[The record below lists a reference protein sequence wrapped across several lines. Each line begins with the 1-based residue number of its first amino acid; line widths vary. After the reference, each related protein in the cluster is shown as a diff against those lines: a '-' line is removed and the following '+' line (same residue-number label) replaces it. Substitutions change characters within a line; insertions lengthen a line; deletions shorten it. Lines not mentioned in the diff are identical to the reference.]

1 MLIVGTIPGR
11 AKVYLNNVYQGVT
24 PLKAELEPGVH
35 AISIKLEGYRM
46 IAEKVTVHSGEYTEL
61 DLTLER

>member
-1 MLIVGTIPGR
+1 MLIVGTVPGR

-24 PLKAELEPGVH
+24 PLKVEMEPGVH
-35 AISIKLEGYRM
+35 AVSIKLEGYRM
-46 IAEKVTVHSGEYTEL
+46 VAEKVTVRSGEHTEM

>member
-1 MLIVGTIPGR
+1 MGTIPGR
-11 AKVYLNNVYQGVT
+11 AKVYLNNVYQGMT
-24 PLKAELEPGVH
+24 PLRAEIESGVH

-46 IAEKVTVHSGEYTEL
+46 VAEKVTVRGGEHTEI